1 MHSGE
6 NMNKPIFIG
15 RQPII
20 GGDKSIFGYE
30 ILFRSTAEEN
40 YSGVSVSD
48 NLSATANVLENI
60 YDMGLKALMGE
71 KPAFINVTP
80 DILEK
85 GMMELLPKDKI
96 VLEILETS
104 KIDDDAVSIITE
116 FKKRGFG
123 IALDDFVYTEE
134 WEPLLPLSDYVKL
147 DVKQYSRTET
157 KEMLLLLK
165 NYGVKF
171 LAEKVETDEDFQF
184 YKSLGFDFFQGYFF
198 QKPAIISSVTLDP
211 DYAILLNIF
220 NSFQSNED
228 IEEIESLFKMT
239 PDLIYRLLILIN
251 SVDYEFIA
259 KISSVK
265 QAIAL
270 LGYDNVSRWILTII
284 LASKKSD
291 FRSDPLLESA
301 IIKGRMMEDI
311 CKKYINKS
319 LSDKAFLAGMLS
331 LVNVALGLSLKELL
345 NKITIA
351 PVIHEA
357 LVDHKGKLGELAEF
371 MDEYNSGNYILAG
384 AVLKRINPNASISDI
399 LEINTNALMYLEEV
413 KKSGLV

>member
-1 MHSGE
+1 MS
-6 NMNKPIFIG
+6 KTIFIG

-20 GGDKSIFGYE
+20 TADKNIFGYE
-30 ILFRSTAEEN
+30 ILFRSAAEEN
-40 YSGVSVSD
+40 SSGVSVSD

-60 YDMGLKALMGE
+60 YDMGLKVLMGE

-80 DILEK
+80 DILK
-85 GMMELLPKDKI
+85 RGMIELLPKDRV

-104 KIDDDAVSIITE
+104 KIDDNAVSIIKE
-116 FKKRGFG
+116 FKNKGFS
-123 IALDDFVYTEE
+123 IALDDFSYTEE
-134 WEPLLPLSDYVKL
+134 WEPLLPLSNYVKL
-147 DVKQYSRTET
+147 DVKQYSKAEI
-157 KEMLLLLK
+157 KEMLMILK
-165 NYGVKF
+165 GYGMKF

-198 QKPAIISSVTLDP
+198 QRPAIVSSVTLDH
-211 DYAILLNIF
+211 DYVILLNIF
-220 NSFQSNED
+220 NSFQSNAD
-228 IEEIESLFKMT
+228 IEEIESLFKMA
-239 PDLIYRLLILIN
+239 PDLIYRLLTLIN
-251 SVDYEFIA
+251 SVAYEFIA

-284 LASKKSD
+284 LASKKRD

-311 CKKYINKS
+311 CKKYINNG

-331 LVNVALGLSLKELL
+331 LVNVALGISIKELFD
-345 NKITIA
+345 KIAID
-351 PVIHEA
+351 PVINEA
-357 LVDHKGKLGELAEF
+357 LVNHKGRLGELAEF
-371 MDEYNSGNYILAG
+371 MDAYSIADYTLADTIL
-384 AVLKRINPNASISDI
+384 KKINPSASMPDV
-399 LEINTNALMYLEEV
+399 LEMNTNALMYLEEV

>member
-1 MHSGE
+1 
-6 NMNKPIFIG
+6 MNKPIFIG

-20 GGDKSIFGYE
+20 GADKSIFGYE

-40 YSGVSVSD
+40 SSGISVSD

-80 DILEK
+80 DILKK

-104 KIDDDAVSIITE
+104 TIDDNAVSIIKE
-116 FKKRGFG
+116 FKSKGFK
-123 IALDDFVYTEE
+123 IALDDFSYTEE

-147 DVKQYSRTET
+147 DAKQYSKTEM
-157 KEMLLLLK
+157 KEMLMLLK
-165 NYGVKF
+165 SYGMKF
-171 LAEKVETDEDFQF
+171 LAEKVETDEDFRF
-184 YKSLGFDFFQGYFF
+184 YKSLGFDLFQGYFF
-198 QKPAIISSVTLDP
+198 QKPAIISSVTLDS
-211 DYAILLNIF
+211 DYIILLNIF
-220 NSFQSNED
+220 NSFQSNAD
-228 IEEIESLFKMT
+228 IEEIESLFKMA
-239 PDLIYRLLILIN
+239 PDLIYRLLTLIN
-251 SVDYEFIA
+251 SVAYEFIA

-270 LGYDNVSRWILTII
+270 LGYDNVSRWILTIV

-301 IIKGRMMEDI
+301 MVKGRMMEDI
-311 CKKYINKS
+311 CKKYINKG
-319 LSDKAFLAGMLS
+319 LADKAFLAGMLS
-331 LVNVALGLSLKELL
+331 LVNVALGISIKELFD
-345 NKITIA
+345 KITIDR
-351 PVIHEA
+351 IIQEA
-357 LVDHKGKLGELAEF
+357 LVEHKGKLGELAGF
-371 MDEYNSGNYILAG
+371 MDAYNSADYTSADAL
-384 AVLKRINPNASISDI
+384 LKKINPSALISDV
-399 LEINTNALMYLEEV
+399 LEMNTNALMYLEKV